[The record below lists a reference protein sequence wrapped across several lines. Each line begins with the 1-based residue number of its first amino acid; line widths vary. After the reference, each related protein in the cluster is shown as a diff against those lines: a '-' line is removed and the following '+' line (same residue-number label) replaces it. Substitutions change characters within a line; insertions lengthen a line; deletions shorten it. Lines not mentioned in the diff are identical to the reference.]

1 MSFTEAIR
9 TCFRKYATF
18 SGRAPRAEYWWFQLF
33 LILLVGGV
41 FLLGMLLAQTGSAE
55 GGATLVDRIAIIVV
69 VIGFLAVILPSIAVT
84 VRRLHD
90 WDKSGWLYLISFI
103 PYVGGLILLGM
114 MLPKSSPGENRFG
127 PHPYDGIDTTVF
139 D

>member
-69 VIGFLAVILPSIAVT
+69 VIGFLALFLPSLAVT

-90 WDKSGWLYLISFI
+90 WDKSGWLYFISFI

>member
-1 MSFTEAIR
+1 MGFTEAIR

-33 LILLVGGV
+33 LILLAVGF
-41 FLLGMLLAQTGSAE
+41 FLLSMLLAQFGNNE
-55 GGATLVDRIAIIVV
+55 GGATLIDRIAIIVV
-69 VIGFLAVILPSIAVT
+69 VIVALGIILPSIAVT

-90 WDKSGWLYLISFI
+90 WDKSGWLYFISFI
-103 PYVGGLILLGM
+103 PYIGGLILLAM
-114 MLPKSSPGENRFG
+114 MLPKSTPGENRFG
-127 PHPYDGIDTTVF
+127 PHPYDGIDATVF